1 MEDFLQEKPKR
12 SKTTAV
18 VLRGYRRLFT
28 LVFAVAILLQ
38 CVSFLQLQLSRYHR
52 ALAEDFKV
60 LLAVTQPTSNQ
71 ALSELGESLSAKED
85 VLAVKLFS
93 PQDAMAALKAKN
105 ERLTQAL
112 VALGYEQM
120 PAYFELKLSNR
131 AINNIRPFVQN
142 LQAEYPQLLLKY
154 SQEQAQ
160 LTFYSG
166 LCLRTLNVAV
176 VLALVLFF
184 TFMFMVEAYPV
195 RGKVRVAGGVWSA
208 LLAGVLSLVLFMA
221 LTYPTGLL
229 LPALQHFTSLE
240 RQLTIWVFCGLLGW
254 TLGKWQKF

>member
-60 LLAVTQPTSNQ
+60 ALAVTQPTSNQ

-105 ERLTQAL
+105 ER
-112 VALGYEQM
+112 
-120 PAYFELKLSNR
+120 F
-131 AINNIRPFVQN
+131 
-142 LQAEYPQLLLKY
+142 
-154 SQEQAQ
+154 
-160 LTFYSG
+160 
-166 LCLRTLNVAV
+166 
-176 VLALVLFF
+176 
-184 TFMFMVEAYPV
+184 
-195 RGKVRVAGGVWSA
+195 
-208 LLAGVLSLVLFMA
+208 
-221 LTYPTGLL
+221 
-229 LPALQHFTSLE
+229 
-240 RQLTIWVFCGLLGW
+240 
-254 TLGKWQKF
+254 KF